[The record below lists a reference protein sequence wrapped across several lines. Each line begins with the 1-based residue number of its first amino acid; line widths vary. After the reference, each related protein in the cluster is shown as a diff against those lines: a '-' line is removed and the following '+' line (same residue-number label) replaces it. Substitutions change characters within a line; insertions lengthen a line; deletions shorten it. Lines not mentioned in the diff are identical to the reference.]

1 MGRIEVTY
9 SKFSKMASETKSTA
23 EEYRKL
29 IEKMKSEVVS
39 PLNGMTEP
47 SLPTGI
53 AKMNEVIAEME
64 QTAANLEK
72 IASDLQW
79 ALNKWK
85 KVQEDAEKAANG
97 LKGLFKK

>member
-1 MGRIEVTY
+1 MGKIEVTY
-9 SKFSKMASETKSTA
+9 SKFSKMATETKNTA
-23 EEYRKL
+23 DEYRKL
-29 IEKMKSEVVS
+29 IAKMKTEVVGG
-39 PLNGMTEP
+39 LNGMTEP

-53 AKMNEVIAEME
+53 AKINEAIAEME

-85 KVQEDAEKAANG
+85 KTQEEAEKAA
-97 LKGLFKK
+97 KGLTSFFKK